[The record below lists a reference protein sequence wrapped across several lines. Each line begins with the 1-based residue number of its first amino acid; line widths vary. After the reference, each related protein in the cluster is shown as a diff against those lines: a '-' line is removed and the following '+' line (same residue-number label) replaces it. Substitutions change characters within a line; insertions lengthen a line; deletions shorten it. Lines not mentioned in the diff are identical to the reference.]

1 MSLWSDWVTPWLA
14 GMVAGYLACIPVGP
28 VNVTIINEG
37 ARLGFRHAL
46 YIGLGAVT
54 MEMLYAGLAF
64 AGFAQLFTS
73 PWMRAVMELVSFVF
87 VTVMGWKY
95 LLTKEMPEVPHA
107 VQVVEQ
113 RLHPHT
119 AFMRGF
125 VRVLGNPATLLF
137 WIAFAA
143 ASVSHEWV
151 EATWASKQAAVVGI
165 GMGALGWFTKL
176 AYAVSLGHRKF
187 SPRVLLRTAHISG
200 VVLLAAGIF
209 MGGRLV
215 MALVKHRQHQ
225 IHQRELP
232 TNHPSVDANASV
244 PARVPSNQARAAH

>member
-1 MSLWSDWVTPWLA
+1 MSVWTTWVTPWLA
-14 GMVAGYLACIPVGP
+14 GVVAGYLACIPVGP

-37 ARLGFRHAL
+37 ARRGFRHAL
-46 YIGLGAVT
+46 FIGFGAVT
-54 MEMLYAGLAF
+54 MEMLYAGVAF
-64 AGFAQLFTS
+64 AGFAQLFSS

-87 VTVMGWKY
+87 VTVIGWKY
-95 LLTKEMPEVPHA
+95 LLTREMPEVPHA

-113 RLHPHT
+113 RFHPHT

-125 VRVLGNPATLLF
+125 VRVMGNPATLLF

-151 EATWASKQAAVVGI
+151 GESWASKQAAILGI
-165 GMGALGWFTKL
+165 GMGALGWFAKL
-176 AYAVSLGHRKF
+176 GYAVSLGHRKF

-200 VVLLAAGIF
+200 VVLLAAGVF

-215 MALVKHRQHQ
+215 LALVKHRQHQ
-225 IHQRELP
+225 IQLRENQPDRPSEGASAPSARLP
-232 TNHPSVDANASV
+232 WTADKEA
-244 PARVPSNQARAAH
+244 